1 MMLLLPLVMAHLI
14 AQATPAPSQAPP
26 LQPSAASRTLA
37 GVALGSPLPDAVLN
51 DPATKQIPN
60 PLGKGTIWKW
70 HRAGAGGIVTV
81 VTNAD
86 GVATRIEFVAD
97 NKEHDTVDL
106 PCASAF
112 SLDASMA
119 ALDAAAEK
127 AECKKLDAGA
137 YRVPDGSAFEV
148 QFSTGQGTS
157 LLEAIWYR
165 GDGGS

>member
-1 MMLLLPLVMAHLI
+1 MLPLPLAIAQLV
-14 AQATPAPSQAPP
+14 AQATQAPAT
-26 LQPSAASRTLA
+26 QPTPVPEGAPRTLA
-37 GVALGSPLPDAVLN
+37 GAALGGTLPDAVVH

-60 PLGKGTIWKW
+60 PFGKGTIWKW
-70 HRAGAGGIVTV
+70 QRTGAGGIVTV

-106 PCASAF
+106 PCATPF

-119 ALDAAAEK
+119 ALDAAAVK
-127 AECKKLDAGA
+127 AECTKLDAGA

-148 QFSTGQGTS
+148 QFSAGPGSTS

-165 GDGGS
+165 VDGA